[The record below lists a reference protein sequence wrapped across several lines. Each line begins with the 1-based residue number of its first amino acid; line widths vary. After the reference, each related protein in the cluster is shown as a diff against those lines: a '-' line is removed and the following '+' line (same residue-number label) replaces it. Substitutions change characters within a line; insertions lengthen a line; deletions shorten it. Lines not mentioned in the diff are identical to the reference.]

1 MGPIKL
7 GAIQLGTFILGF
19 LFCFPLS
26 GEAPGLRWQNQD
38 CNWISYQRKIGTL
51 ILPSISICT
60 YYMEIYSI
68 YEGCSTSLVKIE
80 EEEKLVQ
87 NGIHRWI
94 GHSFLGI

>member
-38 CNWISYQRKIGTL
+38 CNWISYQRKIGTYPDINHVYVL
-51 ILPSISICT
+51 HGNLVG
-60 YYMEIYSI
+60 I
-68 YEGCSTSLVKIE
+68 YERCSTSLVKIE
-80 EEEKLVQ
+80 EEEKLVYKMEYTA
-87 NGIHRWI
+87 G
-94 GHSFLGI
+94 